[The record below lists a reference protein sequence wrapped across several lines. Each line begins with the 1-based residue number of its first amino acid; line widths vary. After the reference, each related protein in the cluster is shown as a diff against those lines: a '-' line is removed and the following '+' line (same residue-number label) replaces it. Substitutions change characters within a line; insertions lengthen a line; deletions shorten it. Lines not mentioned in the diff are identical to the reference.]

1 MTNTTACG
9 CKSYCELHGP
19 EQRVCDFQLKNNEE
33 NQMNNVA
40 EQLNWI
46 HCLFQEIEN
55 SGYELPMGTYEI
67 VYSILEDARDK

>member
-1 MTNTTACG
+1 MEM
-9 CKSYCELHGP
+9 K
-19 EQRVCDFQLKNNEE
+19 
-33 NQMNNVA
+33 A

>member
-1 MTNTTACG
+1 MGREHSCPTLATVDV
-9 CKSYCELHGP
+9 Y
-19 EQRVCDFQLKNNEE
+19 
-33 NQMNNVA
+33 VA

>member
-1 MTNTTACG
+1 MGREHSCPVPQG
-9 CKSYCELHGP
+9 
-19 EQRVCDFQLKNNEE
+19 F
-33 NQMNNVA
+33 VA